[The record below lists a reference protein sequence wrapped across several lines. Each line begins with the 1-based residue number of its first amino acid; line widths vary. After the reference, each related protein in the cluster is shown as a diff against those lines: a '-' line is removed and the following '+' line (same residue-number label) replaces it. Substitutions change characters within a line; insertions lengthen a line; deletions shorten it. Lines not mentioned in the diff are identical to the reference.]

1 MEIVVQA
8 LSPTRHVDT
17 APASPRPAGSPESD
31 LLTTTEAA
39 PHVRLSPR
47 TLEKYRVLGGGP
59 KYKKLGARVF
69 YSSSDLKA
77 WLESR
82 TFEMTSDPGLTQ
94 RACVR

>member
-1 MEIVVQA
+1 MEIFVQA
-8 LSPTRHVDT
+8 LSSAAHVESVRPPPQSAG
-17 APASPRPAGSPESD
+17 APGSD
-31 LLTTTEAA
+31 LLTTSEAA

-69 YSSSDLKA
+69 YSIADLDE
-77 WLESR
+77 WLASR

-94 RACVR
+94 RASVR